1 MWLATKLGFYSIV
14 FKPSHLDPDGPPV
27 YIVRSRDR
35 EDLSR
40 LLIAAFLKEGSENH
54 PHTQNFVDQ
63 NIHSY
68 DKSDYPYRIILEGAE
83 IGKVMETITKS
94 VTYDNFK
101 DEIKKTPSQSRKLH
115 AYNRLWEHL
124 YNEHFDLR
132 PENL

>member
-35 EDLSR
+35 DDLSR
-40 LLIAAFLKEGSENH
+40 LLIASFLQGGSEAAPN
-54 PHTQNFVDQ
+54 TKSWLDD
-63 NIHSY
+63 NILSY
-68 DKSDYPYRIILEGAE
+68 DKSDYPYRIILQEAE

-132 PENL
+132 PEKL